1 MKRIL
6 CFDYG
11 EKKTGI
17 AVSDKSHIIASPF
30 ETISTVDILSFIKN
44 FLDKEQIYCFVIGL
58 PKNLDNSDLKIT
70 KKVYLFSD
78 KIRDH
83 FQKIPIY
90 FEDERYTS
98 KIAKQVILN
107 SGLSKSKRRNKE
119 NVDKISACLIL
130 QSFLSK
136 KIK

>member
-30 ETISTVDILSFIKN
+30 GTISTVDILSFIKK

-58 PKNLDNSDLKIT
+58 PKNLDNSDLVVT

-78 KIRDH
+78 KIRAK
-83 FQKIPIY
+83 FAKIPIY

-98 KIAKQVILN
+98 KMAKQVILN
-107 SGLSKSKRRNKE
+107 SGVSKSKRRNKD
-119 NVDKISACLIL
+119 NIDKISACLIL
-130 QSFLSK
+130 QSFLAK
-136 KIK
+136 R